1 MNIGY
6 KLYKKDK
13 TTKIYADMAVWCNS
27 NNAHI
32 EDKGEYFEIVA
43 NTPAPAPTLQEQVEI
58 LENQY
63 QMCRWQREGILAEGS
78 LYSQYSKDKAQEI
91 EDIAEQLRITE
102 GGNNE

>member
-13 TTKIYADMAVWCNS
+13 TIEKYIEMATWCDN

-43 NTPAPAPTLQEQVEI
+43 NQEYQPTLEEQVEI
-58 LENQY
+58 LEQRYKMN
-63 QMCRWQREGILAEGS
+63 RWQREIILSENSGAS
-78 LYSQYSKDKAQEI
+78 SYTKDKAQEI
-91 EDIAEQLRITE
+91 ENLAEQLR
-102 GGNNE
+102 ND